1 MGKTKLAGF
10 AALAALCAFG
20 SNLALAHGSGI
31 NRSEAAR
38 LRYQYHE
45 LQHMKRAAWADGA
58 VTRREAARI
67 HYQEHKLRRL
77 VNIARNN

>member
-1 MGKTKLAGF
+1 MNKTKLAGLV
-10 AALAALCAFG
+10 ALATICSFG
-20 SNLALAHGSGI
+20 SSLTLAHDSGI

-38 LRYQYHE
+38 LRYQHQQ
-45 LQHMKRAAWADGA
+45 LQYMKRAAWADGA